1 MIQVD
6 QFHASFCCSV
16 YLTIEILKKKMRR
29 ITCCP
34 GDSKIDHIN
43 EYAALTR
50 ALTEEFELVL
60 KLSLNG
66 QSLQDAAQES
76 TWCWF
81 DVLSASMT
89 QV

>member
-1 MIQVD
+1 M
-6 QFHASFCCSV
+6 S
-16 YLTIEILKKKMRR
+16 R

-34 GDSKIDHIN
+34 GDSIIDQIN

-50 ALTEEFELVL
+50 ALTEEFDLVL

-66 QSLQDAAQES
+66 QSLQDAAQEG
-76 TWCWF
+76 TWCCF
-81 DVLSASMT
+81 DVLSASRT